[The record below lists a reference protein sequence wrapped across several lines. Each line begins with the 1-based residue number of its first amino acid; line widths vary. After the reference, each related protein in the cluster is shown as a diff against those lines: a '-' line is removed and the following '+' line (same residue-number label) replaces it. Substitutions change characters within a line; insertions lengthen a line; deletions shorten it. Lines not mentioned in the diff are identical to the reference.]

1 MLESYYHIEE
11 INDGIETSSIGCSRS
26 LDSLSSLESAY
37 LDEVKDYPDAYASRL
52 KELGISDNIEIHDF
66 CCRNGK
72 FDNSNDTYSVD
83 CTSNKLEEGIDYE
96 SGTPLNSDRG
106 QWDGDRGNSSFVFN
120 PEAKPSSKNYGN
132 LKDQTYAEMGKEL
145 GDSSPRVSFVK
156 GNPVFDRDSG
166 TYTGRPLEIK
176 LDEGIGKYLSHDELL
191 NGGKI
196 NREYLHT
203 EAFNR
208 MAEKYGVSVEELK
221 VFKGD
226 SAPVEALSKKWN
238 CSEAEVWERCGN
250 PNQIQRVLH
259 EDKDQITIQLVPR
272 MYHDNVTHSGGVEEA
287 SKAARE
293 GK

>member
-132 LKDQTYAEMGKEL
+132 LKDQTYAEMGNEL

-156 GNPVFDRDSG
+156 GNPVFDRDAG

-176 LDEGIGKYLSHDELL
+176 LDEGIG
-191 NGGKI
+191 
-196 NREYLHT
+196 EYL
-203 EAFNR
+203 R
-208 MAEKYGVSVEELK
+208 CI
-221 VFKGD
+221 
-226 SAPVEALSKKWN
+226 AL
-238 CSEAEVWERCGN
+238 
-250 PNQIQRVLH
+250 
-259 EDKDQITIQLVPR
+259 
-272 MYHDNVTHSGGVEEA
+272 
-287 SKAARE
+287 
-293 GK
+293 